1 MDRDQYLWEG
11 VHVMGSLSWSFG
23 SVGMYPAYGHGPA
36 GNVPIDLS
44 PGYQYL
50 STVCTRLYPSP
61 ASNSYA
67 RSDQSTLYGSSPMVV
82 YMLIRYHSRP
92 EVIIWPFY
100 ISEHYSDPPIGVG
113 SNTPLQACA
122 CVCTCKVSWLS
133 VGFLQRLA
141 SCIHGTPLKNPCG
154 EKRYVAHESWA
165 ALWPLWACP
174 MSLGPSMGAL
184 ISP

>member
-11 VHVMGSLSWSFG
+11 VHVMGSLSWSSG
-23 SVGMYPAYGHGPA
+23 SFGMYPAYGHGPA

-113 SNTPLQACA
+113 SNISRPVKSTGSVHMVNLPHAVPVWCALARVKLDLQD
-122 CVCTCKVSWLS
+122 
-133 VGFLQRLA
+133 
-141 SCIHGTPLKNPCG
+141 
-154 EKRYVAHESWA
+154 
-165 ALWPLWACP
+165 
-174 MSLGPSMGAL
+174 L
-184 ISP
+184 ISIYLRSHLDLQYRSDPVF